1 VEVTTTTTLRSIQ
14 ALLPIMEAPTTMD
27 TMDTMLL
34 NNNHPTDQS
43 ITLSAMGLT
52 LDNMLPMIIESEVT
66 MH

>member
-1 VEVTTTTTLRSIQ
+1 
-14 ALLPIMEAPTTMD
+14 MEAPTTMD

-52 LDNMLPMIIESEVT
+52 LDNMLPMIIESEAT